1 MRTLKT
7 KKIMSN
13 KIEDRKHELLK
24 ASNNFEQTLNDD
36 LTDLSESAAQWG
48 GRLLLIGGAL
58 LLSYLGVRAII
69 GKKNEED
76 PPSDNDDN
84 AARIKNRNILI
95 KSLSDKAALVLLAL
109 VREYIVNLLSEPQ
122 EEND

>member
-76 PPSDNDDN
+76 LPSDNDDN